1 MSKFPMTIKTASN
14 AKALQNTIPSTLG
27 GRFPADDED
36 VLLELA
42 KDPNLLFIVSLETN
56 VLTFGAEAK

>member
-1 MSKFPMTIKTASN
+1 MTIKTASN

-36 VLLELA
+36 MLLELA
-42 KDPNLLFIVSLETN
+42 KDPNLLFIVSLK
-56 VLTFGAEAK
+56 LTF